1 MDAKIVKRNDSA
13 SFSCGKNHDDVKIY
27 GFRKV
32 SRMRQ
37 ATQITIRKPRS
48 HDKPPSA
55 SSAFLR
61 EKPPHEA
68 MMDFQNSTNY
78 FSWCNI
84 MVYMMRKGYRMRQ
97 LYFAM

>member
-1 MDAKIVKRNDSA
+1 
-13 SFSCGKNHDDVKIY
+13 
-27 GFRKV
+27 
-32 SRMRQ
+32 
-37 ATQITIRKPRS
+37 
-48 HDKPPSA
+48 
-55 SSAFLR
+55 
-61 EKPPHEA
+61 